1 MAYLWRRR
9 SYLKQRRFLIC
20 RLAAIAIFF
29 QFAVLHYTNKTKNA
43 RNEALLQF
51 SPHNDSTALL
61 QHVAYATK
69 HGIPLNETLVLPAFC
84 NLRNNILAAPEYGLA
99 TCQIEKS
106 LSTVRDAI
114 FCYLDNPQLFEE
126 NKRILHNEFWSSR
139 EPDQFGPDFRCLG
152 CARDMQCF
160 LEKLFHLFY
169 RMSSKREYL
178 RREVWYVARHFAP
191 QTWYCDFKE
200 SLKGYV
206 LFKYYGADKDGEMTK
221 FLRVIL
227 SRVKVEQK
235 RIDYI
240 IDGIVGKNTAHSTTS
255 LDSRS
260 AYKRQL
266 LNNGYLCR
274 LIVAIYYHDFLVFN
288 FEDPATLCFHSTAS

>member
-9 SYLKQRRFLIC
+9 SYLKQRRF
-20 RLAAIAIFF
+20 
-29 QFAVLHYTNKTKNA
+29 
-43 RNEALLQF
+43 
-51 SPHNDSTALL
+51 
-61 QHVAYATK
+61 
-69 HGIPLNETLVLPAFC
+69 
-84 NLRNNILAAPEYGLA
+84 LAAPEYGLA

-139 EPDQFGPDFRCLG
+139 FCGWENYHSDLSYVETKFKRKFLKFAIIRHPVERFLSGYVDKCLQEPDQFGPDFRCLG